1 MWLGLNGE
9 SRRIGGFLNSGGGI
23 RTRDLRVMSPTSYLT
38 APPRGG
44 QKMLAPDLATM
55 KIGGVMSQYMLLVYE
70 EEVDS
75 AEQAERE
82 HVTPA
87 LVELHASLREAGL
100 LVGVQRLH
108 STESATS
115 VRVRDGE
122 TEIVDGPFAVTKEVL
137 AGYYVL
143 ECADLDE
150 ALKQAARMPMARWA
164 TIEVRPIMPAERWL
178 DTARRAG
185 VELSDEDVENLA

>member
-1 MWLGLNGE
+1 
-9 SRRIGGFLNSGGGI
+9 
-23 RTRDLRVMSPTSYLT
+23 
-38 APPRGG
+38 
-44 QKMLAPDLATM
+44 
-55 KIGGVMSQYMLLVYE
+55 MSQYMMLVYE
-70 EEVDS
+70 EELDP
-75 AEQAERE
+75 AEQAEHE
-82 HVTPA
+82 KVTPA

-137 AGYYVL
+137 AGYYIL

-150 ALKQAARMPMARWA
+150 ALKQAARMPMAEWA
-164 TIEVRPIMPAERWL
+164 TIEVRPVMPPDEWL
-178 DTARRAG
+178 NTAREAG
-185 VELSDEDVENLA
+185 VDLPDEAVDHLA